1 MTSLNLPWLV
11 RSVVRSLMLQS
22 QRRVRESDS
31 NKSLES
37 LDVEDGDLKVTV
49 LERSGF
55 DQKLLGRYRASI
67 DGNCLIDEDDPLVYV
82 DNVFYNN
89 LPGPGKPH
97 HLEPPLLESHRVE
110 FTQSLGEVV
119 ISLIKRGKSYQ
130 NNLEERALNDSGFK
144 TVGGTP
150 VQ

>member
-1 MTSLNLPWLV
+1 
-11 RSVVRSLMLQS
+11 MLQS
-22 QRRVRESDS
+22 GRRVRESDS
-31 NKSLES
+31 DKSLES
-37 LDVEDGDLKVTV
+37 LDDEDGDLKVIV
-49 LERSGF
+49 MERNGF

-67 DGNCLIDEDDPLVYV
+67 DGSCLVDEEDPLVYV

-89 LPGPGKPH
+89 LPGPGKAS
-97 HLEPPLLESHRVE
+97 HLEASLLESHRVE

-130 NNLEERALNDSGFK
+130 NNLEQRALSDSFNSSS
-144 TVGGTP
+144 GTTS